1 MSRADSTDLAVLVVE
16 DEPVA
21 RRAHAVYVD
30 RVDGFHAA
38 ASAATVR
45 EAMQALRTTPIDLVL
60 LDLHLPDGHG
70 LDIVRAMRA
79 AGHRADV
86 IALTSARDLAVV
98 RAATSLGVVQYIL
111 KPFTFATLRERLTD
125 YRVYLDAV
133 ATGSPADTQE
143 QIDRL
148 LTRRRSRDEAL
159 PKGMSQEVLARVCQV
174 LRDRRAAGAPEGW
187 SAGELATEL
196 SVSRVT
202 ARRYAEYLVEA
213 GRAIRRQRPAR
224 AGRPEVEYLWTG

>member
-1 MSRADSTDLAVLVVE
+1 MSGTELAVLVVE

-30 RVDGFHAA
+30 RVDGFRAA

-45 EAMQALRTTPIDLVL
+45 EALQVLRATPVDLVL

-70 LDIVRAMRA
+70 LDIVRALRA

-86 IALTSARDLAVV
+86 IAVTSARDLTVV
-98 RAATSLGVVQYIL
+98 RSATSLGVVQYIL
-111 KPFTFATLRERLTD
+111 KPFTFATLRDRLAD

-133 ATGSPADTQE
+133 AGGSADTQE

-159 PKGMSQEVLARVCQV
+159 PKGMSQEVLGRVCQV
-174 LRDRRAAGAPEGW
+174 LRGRRGQGAGGGR
-187 SAGELATEL
+187 SAGELAVDL
-196 SVSRVT
+196 GVSRVT

-213 GRAIRRQRPAR
+213 GRVLRRQRPVR
-224 AGRPEVEYLWTG
+224 AGRPEVEYLWTD

>member
-1 MSRADSTDLAVLVVE
+1 MSGTELAVLVVE

-30 RVDGFHAA
+30 RVDGFRAA

-45 EAMQALRTTPIDLVL
+45 EALQVLRATPVDLVL

-70 LDIVRAMRA
+70 LDIVRALRA

-86 IALTSARDLAVV
+86 IAVTSARDLTVV
-98 RAATSLGVVQYIL
+98 RSATSLGVVQYIL
-111 KPFTFATLRERLTD
+111 KPFTFATLRDRLAD

-133 ATGSPADTQE
+133 AGGSADTQE

-159 PKGMSQEVLARVCQV
+159 PKGMSQEVLGRVCQV
-174 LRDRRAAGAPEGW
+174 LRGRRGQGAGGGR
-187 SAGELATEL
+187 SAGNSPSTSA
-196 SVSRVT
+196 S
-202 ARRYAEYLVEA
+202 AE
-213 GRAIRRQRPAR
+213 
-224 AGRPEVEYLWTG
+224 